1 MPVIPVVAAV
11 YSVAT
16 AYSVGWAALSTFQV
30 IATVSSVVGAIGAVT
45 KNKTL
50 QTIGLVGGVVGGIG
64 SFAQAAGMLEGVGL
78 ATEGGAAFTDAF
90 KSGAVFGGGESAAAA
105 AAGPVTEAAPV
116 TEGAW
121 QAGDRIDAAAAAVP
135 VTEAAPVT
143 GAVTETAA
151 GGGAGV
157 ATAPATATAPGAAPA
172 AEADGLWSSFKGF
185 AKDNPMIAFTGLTTA
200 GNALAGLFDPTADS
214 IVQKN
219 EAEALALRNGVA
231 LAERQRANLAAPL
244 PTFLVPNVANI
255 AQPVSNT
262 LGYTIDPVTGRV
274 AAPKPVTPGLINTVT
289 GVPA

>member
-1 MPVIPVVAAV
+1 MPVIPVAAAV

-16 AYSVGWAALSTFQV
+16 AYSVGFAALSTFQV

-78 ATEGGAAFTDAF
+78 AAESGAAFTDAF
-90 KSGAVFGGGESAAAA
+90 KSGAAFGGGAETAASVATVETAVETGAGAGAAAV
-105 AAGPVTEAAPV
+105 PVTEAPPV

-121 QAGDRIDAAAAAVP
+121 QAGDRIDAAPGP
-135 VTEAAPVT
+135 VTEPKAPPVT
-143 GAVTETAA
+143 GA
-151 GGGAGV
+151 
-157 ATAPATATAPGAAPA
+157 GAAPA

-262 LGYTIDPVTGRV
+262 LGYTIDPVTGKAV
-274 AAPKPVTPGLINTVT
+274 APGALASGLLNTVT
-289 GVPA
+289 GAPA